1 MQIYYLNDRKI
12 PITVQTNGQLK
23 RTPQNPYGLPQID
36 YFQLKPQEGRL
47 FEVDAP
53 EGSIPWVK
61 VWETGT
67 VLLSY
72 VNPEELPSE
81 VPTESGKLKAGG
93 RSDT

>member
-1 MQIYYLNDRKI
+1 MKIYYMNDRNMVI
-12 PITVQTNGQLK
+12 IVQVNGQV
-23 RTPQNPYGLPQID
+23 RPSPTNPYGEPLIEN
-36 YFQLKPQEGRL
+36 FKLKPQEGRL

-81 VPTESGKLKAGG
+81 VPTESGKLKAGE